1 VRAAGLLVQVGRGDP
16 SAAERVVWARGLAT
30 HLDAHVLLLLATAGA
45 EIDLAGWAGDAGTA
59 VARAREAV
67 RQVRAY
73 WDADRLAVLRLV
85 ATALAP
91 VGDAAAAA
99 RLQGDEAAARRW
111 VEAGEEL
118 VVEAR
123 TAVEDHLRDLG
134 PFGVEAAAWQARVA
148 AEAARLAG
156 RSEPALW
163 RSAVDA
169 FGYGHV
175 YEQARSR
182 WRLAEALLAADDR
195 AGAAAELRAA
205 AEVAT
210 RLGAAPLRSAVTAL
224 ARRGRLELP
233 GAGRVPDAAAVL
245 TPREAEVLRLLA
257 QGRTNRQI
265 GAELYMSE
273 KTASVH
279 VSRILAKLGA
289 GGRTEAVALAAA
301 RGLLTPASG

>member
-1 VRAAGLLVQVGRGDP
+1 VQVGRGDP
-16 SAAERVVWARGLAT
+16 TAAERVVWARGLT
-30 HLDAHVLLLLATAGA
+30 GRLDAHVLLELAAAGA
-45 EIDLAGWAGDAGTA
+45 EIDLAAWAGDAATA
-59 VARAREAV
+59 VERARAAV
-67 RQVRAY
+67 HHVRTY
-73 WDADRLAVLRLV
+73 WDVDRLAVLRLV

-99 RLQGDEAAARRW
+99 RSQGDEAAVRRW
-111 VEAGEEL
+111 TGVGEEL
-118 VVEAR
+118 VAQAR
-123 TAVEDHLRDLG
+123 AAVEDRVRDVG
-134 PFGVEAAAWQARVA
+134 PFGVEAVAWQARVE

-156 RSEPALW
+156 RADPALW
-163 RSAVDA
+163 RAAVDA

-195 AGAAAELRAA
+195 AAAAEELRAA
-205 AEVAT
+205 AEVAA
-210 RLGAAPLRSAVTAL
+210 RLGATPLRSAVTAL
-224 ARRGRLELP
+224 ARRGRLDLP
-233 GAGRVPDAAAVL
+233 GVGRVPGAAAVF

-301 RGLLTPASG
+301 RGLLTPAPG

>member
-1 VRAAGLLVQVGRGDP
+1 VR
-16 SAAERVVWARGLAT
+16 T
-30 HLDAHVLLLLATAGA
+30 
-45 EIDLAGWAGDAGTA
+45 
-59 VARAREAV
+59 
-67 RQVRAY
+67 Y
-73 WDADRLAVLRLV
+73 WDVDRLAVLRLV

-99 RLQGDEAAARRW
+99 RSQGDGAAVRRW
-111 VEAGEEL
+111 TGVGEEL
-118 VVEAR
+118 VAQAR
-123 TAVEDHLRDLG
+123 AAVEDRVRDVG
-134 PFGVEAAAWQARVA
+134 PFGVEAVAWHARVG

-156 RSEPALW
+156 RAAPELW
-163 RSAVDA
+163 RAAVDA

-182 WRLAEALLAADDR
+182 WRLAEALLAAGDR
-195 AGAAAELRAA
+195 AAAAEELRAA
-205 AEVAT
+205 AEVAA
-210 RLGAAPLRSAVTAL
+210 RLGATPLRSAVTAL
-224 ARRGRLELP
+224 ARRGRLDLP
-233 GAGRVPDAAAVL
+233 GVGRVPAAAAVF

-301 RGLLTPASG
+301 RGLLTPAAG

>member
-1 VRAAGLLVQVGRGDP
+1 V
-16 SAAERVVWARGLAT
+16 ER
-30 HLDAHVLLLLATAGA
+30 
-45 EIDLAGWAGDAGTA
+45 
-59 VARAREAV
+59 ARAAV
-67 RQVRAY
+67 RQVHTN
-73 WDADRLAVLRLV
+73 WDVDRLAVLRLV

-91 VGDAAAAA
+91 AGDAAAAA
-99 RLQGDEAAARRW
+99 RLQGDEAGARRW

-118 VVEAR
+118 VAQAR
-123 TAVEDHLRDLG
+123 AAVEDHLRDVG
-134 PFGVEAAAWQARVA
+134 PFGVEAVAWQARVE

-156 RSEPALW
+156 RADPGLW
-163 RSAVDA
+163 RAAADA

-182 WRLAEALLAADDR
+182 WRPAEALLAVDDR
-195 AGAAAELRAA
+195 TAAAGELRAA

-210 RLGAAPLRSAVTAL
+210 RLGANPLRTAVTAL
-224 ARRGRLELP
+224 ARRARLDLPGMGRL
-233 GAGRVPDAAAVL
+233 PDAAAVF

-279 VSRILAKLGA
+279 VSRILAELGA
-289 GGRTEAVALAAA
+289 GGRTQAVALAAA
-301 RGLLTPASG
+301 RGLLAPAPG

>member
-1 VRAAGLLVQVGRGDP
+1 VL
-16 SAAERVVWARGLAT
+16 WARSLT
-30 HLDAHVLLLLATAGA
+30 ERLDAHVLLLLATAGA
-45 EIDLAGWAGDAGTA
+45 EVDLAAWAGDAGTA
-59 VARAREAV
+59 VQRARGAV
-67 RQVRAY
+67 QQVRTH
-73 WDADRLAVLRLV
+73 WDVDRLAVLRLV

-99 RLQGDEAAARRW
+99 RLQGDQAAARRW

-118 VVEAR
+118 VAEAR
-123 TAVEDHLRDLG
+123 AAVEDHLRDIG
-134 PFGVEAAAWQARVA
+134 PFGVEAGAWQARVE

-156 RSEPALW
+156 RAEPALW
-163 RSAVDA
+163 RAAVDA

-195 AGAAAELRAA
+195 AAAAEELRAA
-205 AEVAT
+205 AEVAA

-224 ARRGRLELP
+224 ARRGRLDLP
-233 GAGRVPDAAAVL
+233 GVGRVPDAAAVL

-301 RGLLTPASG
+301 RGLLTPAPG

>member
-1 VRAAGLLVQVGRGDP
+1 M
-16 SAAERVVWARGLAT
+16 
-30 HLDAHVLLLLATAGA
+30 
-45 EIDLAGWAGDAGTA
+45 
-59 VARAREAV
+59 
-67 RQVRAY
+67 
-73 WDADRLAVLRLV
+73 
-85 ATALAP
+85 ALAP

-99 RLQGDEAAARRW
+99 RLQGDEAAVRRW
-111 VEAGEEL
+111 VGAGEDL
-118 VVEAR
+118 VAEAR
-123 TAVEDHLRDLG
+123 AAVADRLRHVG
-134 PFGVEAAAWQARVA
+134 SFGVEAAAWQARIE

-156 RSEPALW
+156 RADPAPW
-163 RSAVDA
+163 RSAVHA

-182 WRLAEALLAADDR
+182 WRLAEALLAAGDR
-195 AGAAAELRAA
+195 ASAAAELRAA

-233 GAGRVPDAAAVL
+233 GAGRVPDSAAVL

-289 GGRTEAVALAAA
+289 GGRAD
-301 RGLLTPASG
+301 RGRGPRRRPRPAHPGSGLTRACPVG